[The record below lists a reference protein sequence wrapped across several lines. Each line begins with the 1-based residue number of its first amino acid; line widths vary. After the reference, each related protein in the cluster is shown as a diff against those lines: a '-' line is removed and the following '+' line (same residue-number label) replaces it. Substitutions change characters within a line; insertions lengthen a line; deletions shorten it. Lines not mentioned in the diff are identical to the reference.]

1 MTSERRRHLITIGVA
16 AALVAMLGAGTV
28 EAAKQVTSSQIKN
41 GTIQN
46 EDIKEGTITSSRIK
60 DGTLQGADIKN
71 GTIGAND
78 LSTAAKDSLK
88 TTYAGPN
95 WSIVDRNVT
104 GNGAS
109 LLRAGPS
116 AGNDVPPY
124 GIGSLGIRA
133 AAGDKSAFGNQV
145 DFIGDPLSAIT
156 TVKYSIYTTGEN
168 NNQNVDNLPSAAFE
182 IDPTG
187 IASTSTPNFST
198 LVFVATNAGSNTWTL
213 IDASTAT
220 RWFLTGA
227 AGTTANCTLANMCT
241 LAQVKAAWPAA
252 EILTAQI
259 TKGTDAFNFS
269 GAVDGLQIN
278 DVVFDFEPFGVSQ
291 TTPAP

>member
-1 MTSERRRHLITIGVA
+1 MTSERRRHLITIGIA
-16 AALVAMLGAGTV
+16 ATLVAMLGAGTV
-28 EAAKQVTSSQIKN
+28 EAAKQITSSDIKN

-60 DGTLQGADIKN
+60 DGTLQGADIKD
-71 GTIGAND
+71 GSIGAND
-78 LSTAAKDSLK
+78 LSAAAKDSLK

-145 DFIGDPLSAIT
+145 DFVGDPLSAIT

-168 NNQNVDNLPSAAFE
+168 NDQNADNLPSVAFE

-187 IASTSTPNFST
+187 IREHNGAQ
-198 LVFVATNAGSNTWTL
+198 LL
-213 IDASTAT
+213 DA
-220 RWFLTGA
+220 RVRRDERRQQHL
-227 AGTTANCTLANMCT
+227 
-241 LAQVKAAWPAA
+241 
-252 EILTAQI
+252 
-259 TKGTDAFNFS
+259 DAR
-269 GAVDGLQIN
+269 
-278 DVVFDFEPFGVSQ
+278 
-291 TTPAP
+291 